1 MSNEPIQRP
10 LGVAMIG
17 YAFMGKAH
25 SNAWR
30 NVASYFDVPALEQK
44 VLVGRD
50 AAAVSEAAAKYGWQE
65 TATDWRSVLDRDD
78 IHIVDIC
85 APGWM
90 HAEIAIAALE
100 AGKHVLLEKPLAN
113 TLAEAEAITAAARA
127 ARAKGVQSMVG
138 FNYRRVPALALA
150 KELVSEGRLGA
161 IRQVRAAYLQDWLA
175 DEAAPMTWRL
185 KKETAGSGALGD
197 IASHAIDQVLFL
209 LGDQVTE
216 VSGRLQTFVNQRPG
230 AAGLEDV
237 TVDDAAWATLT
248 LASGA
253 IASVEASRVATGRKN
268 SLQIEIYG
276 DKGALRFDLENLN
289 ELQFLDATAP
299 AREQG
304 FRRIV
309 VTEPEH
315 PYLDAWW
322 PQGHIIGWEHTF
334 THEIRDLLL
343 AIDGGTEPSPS
354 FEDGLEVQRILA
366 AVEESAAAKS
376 ALIQLS
382 TYLKE
387 PDMPR
392 PYTLFTGQW
401 ADLPFEEVARLASG
415 WGYDGLEI
423 AVSGDHLDAWRWD
436 EPGYVESKLAILNK
450 YNLKVWA
457 ISNHLKGQAVCDDPI
472 DFRHEAIVGAKV
484 WGDGDPEGVRQRAAE
499 EMKHTARLAKALGVD
514 TVVGFTGSSIWQYVA
529 MFPPVPEKVID
540 AGYQDFADR
549 WNPILDVFDE
559 CGVRFAHEVHPSEI
573 AYDYWT
579 TVRTLEA
586 IGHRPAF
593 GLNWDPSH
601 MMWQGIDPVSFIWDF
616 KDRIYHVDCKDTK
629 VRQTGRNTVM
639 GSHLAWGDPRR
650 GWDFVSAGRGDV
662 PWEASFRALTAIGY
676 DGPISVEWEDAGMDR
691 LHGAPEALAALK
703 KFDFPPSNTS
713 FDAAFKQ

>member
-25 SNAWR
+25 SSAWR
-30 NVASYFDVPALEQK
+30 NVASYFEVPAFEQK

-150 KELVSEGRLGA
+150 KELASEGRLGTV
-161 IRQVRAAYLQDWLA
+161 RQVRAAYLQDWLA
-175 DEAAPMTWRL
+175 DESAPMTWRS

-209 LGDQVTE
+209 LGDRVTE
-216 VSGRLQTFVNQRPG
+216 VSARLQTFVDQRPG
-230 AAGLEDV
+230 AEGLEDV

-289 ELQFLDATAP
+289 QLQFLDATAP

-334 THEIRDLLL
+334 THEIRDFLL

-382 TYLKE
+382 T
-387 PDMPR
+387 
-392 PYTLFTGQW
+392 
-401 ADLPFEEVARLASG
+401 
-415 WGYDGLEI
+415 
-423 AVSGDHLDAWRWD
+423 
-436 EPGYVESKLAILNK
+436 
-450 YNLKVWA
+450 
-457 ISNHLKGQAVCDDPI
+457 
-472 DFRHEAIVGAKV
+472 
-484 WGDGDPEGVRQRAAE
+484 AA
-499 EMKHTARLAKALGVD
+499 
-514 TVVGFTGSSIWQYVA
+514 
-529 MFPPVPEKVID
+529 
-540 AGYQDFADR
+540 
-549 WNPILDVFDE
+549 N
-559 CGVRFAHEVHPSEI
+559 
-573 AYDYWT
+573 
-579 TVRTLEA
+579 
-586 IGHRPAF
+586 
-593 GLNWDPSH
+593 
-601 MMWQGIDPVSFIWDF
+601 
-616 KDRIYHVDCKDTK
+616 
-629 VRQTGRNTVM
+629 
-639 GSHLAWGDPRR
+639 
-650 GWDFVSAGRGDV
+650 
-662 PWEASFRALTAIGY
+662 ALT
-676 DGPISVEWEDAGMDR
+676 E
-691 LHGAPEALAALK
+691 GA
-703 KFDFPPSNTS
+703 
-713 FDAAFKQ
+713 

>member
-1 MSNEPIQRP
+1 MNNQTHQGA

-30 NVASYFDVPALEQK
+30 NVASYFDVPAVEQK

-50 AAAVSEAAAKYGWQE
+50 AAAVAEAAARYGWKE
-65 TATDWRSVLDRDD
+65 TATDWRTVLDRDD

-113 TLAEAEAITAAARA
+113 TLAEAEAITAAAQA

-150 KELVSEGRLGA
+150 KELVSEGRLGNV
-161 IRQVRAAYLQDWLA
+161 RQVRAAYLQDWLA
-175 DEAAPMTWRL
+175 DESAPMTWRL
-185 KKETAGSGALGD
+185 RKETAGSGALGD

-209 LGDQVTE
+209 LGDKVTE
-216 VSGRLQTFVNQRPG
+216 VSGRLQTFVQQRPG
-230 AAGLEDV
+230 AQGPEDV
-237 TVDDAAWATLT
+237 TVDDAAWATLA

-289 ELQFLDATAP
+289 ELAFSDATLP

-334 THEIRDLLL
+334 THQIRDFLL
-343 AIDGGTEPSPS
+343 AIDGGTAPSPS

-376 ALIQLS
+376 ALIQ
-382 TYLKE
+382 
-387 PDMPR
+387 P
-392 PYTLFTGQW
+392 FTI
-401 ADLPFEEVARLASG
+401 E
-415 WGYDGLEI
+415 
-423 AVSGDHLDAWRWD
+423 
-436 EPGYVESKLAILNK
+436 
-450 YNLKVWA
+450 
-457 ISNHLKGQAVCDDPI
+457 
-472 DFRHEAIVGAKV
+472 GA
-484 WGDGDPEGVRQRAAE
+484 
-499 EMKHTARLAKALGVD
+499 
-514 TVVGFTGSSIWQYVA
+514 
-529 MFPPVPEKVID
+529 
-540 AGYQDFADR
+540 
-549 WNPILDVFDE
+549 
-559 CGVRFAHEVHPSEI
+559 
-573 AYDYWT
+573 
-579 TVRTLEA
+579 
-586 IGHRPAF
+586 
-593 GLNWDPSH
+593 
-601 MMWQGIDPVSFIWDF
+601 
-616 KDRIYHVDCKDTK
+616 
-629 VRQTGRNTVM
+629 
-639 GSHLAWGDPRR
+639 
-650 GWDFVSAGRGDV
+650 
-662 PWEASFRALTAIGY
+662 
-676 DGPISVEWEDAGMDR
+676 
-691 LHGAPEALAALK
+691 
-703 KFDFPPSNTS
+703 
-713 FDAAFKQ
+713 